1 MLKLIQPILDSD
13 KFRGIPKMIIS
24 QFCRGTF
31 MNPEFATAEDLQ
43 TNIPPQT
50 LNSQVILI
58 VYAKWQYDCLQIQ
71 MTVSLCQ

>member
-1 MLKLIQPILDSD
+1 
-13 KFRGIPKMIIS
+13 MIIS

-31 MNPEFATAEDLQ
+31 MNNEIAIVDDLP